1 MLYKKYHR
9 DYVRQFRKG
18 SIVRFSKYFGCGG
31 MDYYE
36 VTKDPSFNNR
46 DGIFIRAIRRA
57 DKLRRDSSLCLVRID
72 GVLRDSNKM
81 SEEYREFMKLIF
93 K

>member
-9 DYVRQFRKG
+9 SYIKQFKRG
-18 SIVRFSKYFGCGG
+18 SIIRISKTFGFEGG
-31 MDYYE
+31 FVNYE
-36 VTKDPSFNNR
+36 VTKDPSFNR
-46 DGIFIRAIRRA
+46 DGIFIRAIQVA

-72 GVLRDSNKM
+72 GVLRNSGKM
-81 SEEYREFMKLIF
+81 SEEYSDFMKLIF